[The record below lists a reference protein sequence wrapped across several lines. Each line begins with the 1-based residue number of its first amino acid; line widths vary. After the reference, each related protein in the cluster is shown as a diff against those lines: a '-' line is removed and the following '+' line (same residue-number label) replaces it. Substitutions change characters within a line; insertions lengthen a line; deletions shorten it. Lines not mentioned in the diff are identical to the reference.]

1 VVAITVSSLTV
12 EQVYVAGVIY
22 FGMNA
27 ALASISAFLPTIL
40 KTLGFGQFTSPLL
53 RAIAFIMRPTLANAT
68 AQLLTVPPYA
78 LAIAV
83 LFLFSYIQ

>member
-1 VVAITVSSLTV
+1 MVAMVVSSLTV

-40 KTLGFGQFTSPLL
+40 KTLGFG
-53 RAIAFIMRPTLANAT
+53 
-68 AQLLTVPPYA
+68 
-78 LAIAV
+78 
-83 LFLFSYIQ
+83 